1 VAPAQR
7 LDAPPE
13 PPCHKIERDVISE
26 RLLMKVCVVGAGGV
40 GGLLAAVL
48 RRAGVDV
55 SLLVTERHL
64 KAIRSNGLALIAPSG
79 RFSVEI
85 QAELD
90 PRAIGACDVVVVT
103 AKMWA
108 LEALAPTLK
117 PLLNENTA
125 VIPVQN
131 GIDAPRMLAKALGWE
146 HVVYGSAS
154 MNAAIEEPGVI
165 RQKNPQYGLT
175 VAEANDQE
183 SHRLL
188 KVKET
193 FGTAGITVEV
203 STDGPG
209 LLWDKFIGLV
219 SNSSL
224 CALLRSPPGVV
235 QKDDDTWALYSAVFN
250 EVVAVGRAAGISL
263 PAQKVEARLAR
274 ARTSPPMVMPSMAVD
289 LVAGNRLEYPWLGGR
304 VRALGREHGI
314 PTPANDF
321 IGTALKPFLSGKAP
335 AG

>member
-1 VAPAQR
+1 
-7 LDAPPE
+7 
-13 PPCHKIERDVISE
+13 
-26 RLLMKVCVVGAGGV
+26 MKVCVVGAGGT
-40 GGLLAAVL
+40 GGLLAAAL
-48 RRAGVDV
+48 RRAGVAV

-64 KAIRSNGLALIAPSG
+64 TAIRRNGLALIAPDG

-108 LEALAPTLK
+108 VEALAPTLR
-117 PLLNENTA
+117 PLLRENTV

-131 GIDAPRMLAKALGWE
+131 GIDAPGILAKALGWE
-146 HVVYGSAS
+146 HVVYGSAA

-165 RQKNPQYGLT
+165 RQRNPNYGIT
-175 VAEANDQE
+175 VAEAQGRE
-183 SHRLL
+183 SARLL

-193 FGTAGITVEV
+193 FGAAGISVEIG
-203 STDGPG
+203 TDGPA
-209 LLWDKFIGLV
+209 LLWDKFMGLV
-219 SNSSL
+219 ANSSL
-224 CALLRSPPGVV
+224 CALLRSPMGVV
-235 QKDDDTWALYSAVFN
+235 QQDDDCWSLYAAVFN
-250 EVVAVGRAAGISL
+250 EVVAAGRAAGISI
-263 PAQKVEARLAR
+263 PAEKAGARLAR

-304 VRALGREHGI
+304 VRELGREHGI

-321 IGTALKPFLSGKAP
+321 IWIALKPFLAGKKAE
-335 AG
+335 AV

>member
-1 VAPAQR
+1 
-7 LDAPPE
+7 
-13 PPCHKIERDVISE
+13 
-26 RLLMKVCVVGAGGV
+26 MKVCVVGAGGT

-64 KAIRSNGLALIAPSG
+64 TAIRRNGLALIAPSG

-90 PRAIGACDVVVVT
+90 PRAIGSCDVVIVT
-103 AKMWA
+103 TKMWA
-108 LEALAPTLK
+108 VEALASTLQ
-117 PLLNENTA
+117 PLLGENTV

-131 GIDAPRMLAKALGWE
+131 GIDAPEMLAKTLGWQ

-154 MNAAIEEPGVI
+154 MNAAMEEPGVI
-165 RQKNPQYGLT
+165 RQRNPQHGIT
-175 VAEANDQE
+175 VAEAQGHE
-183 SHRLL
+183 SARLL

-193 FGTAGITVEV
+193 FGAAGITVEV
-203 STDGPG
+203 ATDGPA

-224 CALLRSPPGVV
+224 CALLRSPMGVV
-235 QKDDDTWALYSAVFN
+235 QKDDDCWSLYTAVFN
-250 EVVAVGRAAGISL
+250 EAVAVGRAAGISI
-263 PAQKVEARLAR
+263 PEQKAEARLAR

-289 LVAGNRLEYPWLGGR
+289 LMAGNRLELPWLGGR
-304 VRALGREHGI
+304 VRELGRKHAI

-321 IGTALKPFLSGKAP
+321 IWVALKPFL
-335 AG
+335 AGRAAAS